1 MNGAD
6 IKKASGGRRQ
16 LQQEIAIRSSDPRFY
31 SALEILPNP
40 DVVLRKLGKTDE
52 VFDAIASDAHVIGE
66 LRSIRAGVLDYEHR
80 IQPGGD
86 SPADLKAFE
95 LCSQVMSRQP
105 APGLYWSDIKW
116 SIMMAIF
123 RGRRV
128 HEVVWGK
135 EGSYLL
141 PTKILDRPTRRFV
154 YNNDNEL
161 RLITRQAPV
170 KGEELGN
177 YKWLVTRH
185 MATHENP
192 YGLSLFSSCFW
203 PYTFKHNGFRFFSK
217 FCEKYGIPWAI
228 GKYPPGTPKADQDAL
243 ADALAQMVEDA
254 VAAIPD
260 DGSVE
265 LVESSTTGE
274 IVHERLI
281 KICNNEMS
289 KALTSQTLATDIQ
302 GQGSRAAAET
312 HRDREQD
319 VNGSDRTMIEETIS
333 QLFAWITELNVPGA
347 NPPRFEFYEEGEA
360 RADWVKFIKEASEL
374 VDVPTEFAYE
384 RMQIPVPKD
393 GEDTLQPRNSP
404 QPPAQ
409 PQNFNA
415 CPRCGGAHDFKASV
429 PGNEAAVT
437 EAADSVIETIID
449 QVREFAAKA
458 NSLEDL
464 ELMLQEHYP
473 DLSVTELGEMTAAAL
488 LEGMVDGA
496 STEVHE

>member
-6 IKKASGGRRQ
+6 IKKARGNRRQ
-16 LQQEIAIRSSDPRFY
+16 LQQEIAIRSTDPRFY

-40 DVVLRKLGKTDE
+40 DTVLRKLGKSDE

-66 LRSIRAGVLDYEHR
+66 LRSVRSGVLGYEHR
-80 IQPGGD
+80 VQPGGD
-86 SPADLKAFE
+86 SPADIKAWE
-95 LCSQVMSRQP
+95 LCNLVMSRKP

-128 HEVVWGK
+128 HEVVWARDGN
-135 EGSYLL
+135 YLL
-141 PTKILDRPTRRFV
+141 PAKILDRPTRRFI
-154 YNNDNEL
+154 YNNDNEM
-161 RLITRQAPV
+161 RLLTRQEPV
-170 KGEELGN
+170 KGDELGN

-192 YGLSLFSSCFW
+192 YGVALFSACFW

-217 FCEKYGIPWAI
+217 FCEKYGIPWAV
-228 GKYPPGTPKADQDAL
+228 GKYPIGTPKEDQDAL

-265 LVESSTTGE
+265 LIESSTTGE

-281 KICNNEMS
+281 KVCNSEMS

-312 HRDREQD
+312 HRERETTVNATDR
-319 VNGSDRTMIEETIS
+319 SIIEETIS
-333 QLFAWITELNVPGA
+333 QLFAWITELNIPGA
-347 NPPRFEFYEEGEA
+347 MPPRFEFYEEGEA
-360 RADWVKFIKEASEL
+360 RQDWVEYLDAASDL
-374 VDVPTEFAYE
+374 VDVPKEFAYD
-384 RMQIPVPKD
+384 RLQIPVPKD
-393 GEDTLQPRNSP
+393 GEEILQRRSKT
-404 QPPAQ
+404 PPAT
-409 PQNFNA
+409 PPEFSA
-415 CPRCGGAHDFKASV
+415 CPRCGGAHDFKASE
-429 PGNEAAVT
+429 PTKTDAVT
-437 EAADSVIETIID
+437 TAADGVIETIID
-449 QVREFAAKA
+449 QVRDFAAKA
-458 NSLEDL
+458 NSLEEL
-464 ELMLQEHYP
+464 ESMLQEHYP
-473 DLSVTELGEMTAAAL
+473 DLSITELGEMTAAAL

-496 STEVHE
+496 GDETE